1 MTYRDDVD
9 TVYTR
14 AMVLQRE
21 LDRTIAK
28 LSEREAELEKL
39 RGPAP
44 PPPPEPKS
52 GPTVKDQL
60 PEHPPG
66 ATLMSRVQVLS
77 RLRDRLEALDEEA
90 LVIVGTIVEELG
102 DDEPTD
108 KAELLDR
115 LRRIAEQISQSFWRR
130 R

>member
-9 TVYTR
+9 TLYTR

-21 LDRTIAK
+21 LDRTISRLA
-28 LSEREAELEKL
+28 EREAELEKL

-44 PPPPEPKS
+44 KPPADPPAP
-52 GPTVKDQL
+52 PVVRDQL

-66 ATLMSRVQVLS
+66 ATLMSRVQVLE
-77 RLRDRLEALDEEA
+77 RARDRLGALDEEA
-90 LVIVGTIVEELG
+90 LIMVGTIIEELG

-108 KAELLDR
+108 KHELLER
-115 LRRIAEQISQSFWRR
+115 LRGIAEQISQSFWRR